1 MLVSLRFS
9 EPKKTREF
17 ERSPGGHRVTLRV
30 GTVSGND
37 ENSGTLGRI
46 ALKKM
51 SVRKQQQTGGAAGN
65 PMNRLVPYLDLFG
78 RLNNEE
84 LSRLSRVP
92 TSTVEQLRG
101 QVVEVQRALHR
112 YGDLLAR
119 LSDDELARLTGA
131 SPKTIRFWRL
141 SSPKPPAAAQPEPA
155 PQRPDADA
163 ITQPLTPV
171 SRDPSPLPHR
181 APSDSG
187 ISGKPFANFEPADD
201 DVEIALNDDEEDL
214 EITRDDFF

>member
-1 MLVSLRFS
+1 MS
-9 EPKKTREF
+9 
-17 ERSPGGHRVTLRV
+17 GH
-30 GTVSGND
+30 D

-51 SVRKQQQTGGAAGN
+51 SVRKDKAQGSKQTGGAGN

-92 TSTVEQLRG
+92 ANIVEQLRG

-112 YGDLLAR
+112 YGDLLSR

-141 SSPKPPAAAQPEPA
+141 SSPRGSEDAKPSRSSIDPE
-155 PQRPDADA
+155 A
-163 ITQPLTPV
+163 ITRPLSPV
-171 SRDPSPLPHR
+171 GRDELSQAAELPREEVSETGPLPG
-181 APSDSG
+181 DSG
-187 ISGKPFANFEPADD
+187 ITGRPLIEDEPDEEQDIELGTLEDD
-201 DVEIALNDDEEDL
+201 DDL
-214 EITRDDFF
+214 EVTRDDFF